1 MSEPLSK
8 EVFKVLENIDQIH
21 SEIER
26 IANQITEEEEKHSGK
41 IELKTLIS
49 LMDRVGELL
58 CRNELSEQYLDKLRK
73 IYEFISIIFTPKMV
87 LKLQ

>member
-8 EVFKVLENIDQIH
+8 EIFKVLEDIDQTH
-21 SEIER
+21 SEIES
-26 IANQITEEEEKHSGK
+26 IVNQITEEEKHAGK
-41 IELKTLIS
+41 IDLKTLIS
-49 LMDRVGELL
+49 LLDLVGELL

>member
-8 EVFKVLENIDQIH
+8 EIFKVLEDIDQTH
-21 SEIER
+21 SEIES
-26 IANQITEEEEKHSGK
+26 IVNQITEEEKHAGK
-41 IELKTLIS
+41 IGLKTLIS
-49 LMDRVGELL
+49 LLDLVGELL